1 MRRGIIVLVIASIL
15 VWPGAAA
22 FADIDLVVNGSFE
35 SGLSNWSWGLA
46 NESGASGTGSYN
58 AATAPG
64 TETLTSTPGFPA
76 TDGTE
81 IVLGSVQST
90 SGTPSRVN
98 CTLYQDIAIPAGAT
112 LLTLK
117 YDIGAKAGNDGCSN
131 TGGFIGLYSTAS
143 IPMIGSSPIGGAV
156 TQYCTSTPDA
166 TLTTFTITKN
176 VTAVAGTTVRLG
188 FINGANVSGH
198 EVIGLDNVQLI
209 LPPPTVTLVSPASGM
224 MAGGNTVTITGTNFS
239 GVTGVTFGGVAAMN
253 VTVVSGSSIT
263 ATVPSAGAPGPVGVV
278 VTAAS
283 GSNGENTLYAYEA
296 PIPAMNTWGMILF
309 MVLLGITSVYYLR
322 RRRSAI

>member
-1 MRRGIIVLVIASIL
+1 MRRGIIIVVMASIL
-15 VWPGAAA
+15 VWPCAAA

-35 SGLSNWSWGLA
+35 SGLTGWSWGLA
-46 NESGASGTGSYN
+46 IESGGSGTGSYN

-81 IVLGSVQST
+81 IVLGSVAST
-90 SGTPSRVN
+90 SGTGFRVN

-112 LLTLK
+112 SLTLK
-117 YDIGAKAGNDGCSN
+117 YDIGTKAGNDGCVN

-143 IPMIGSSPIGGAV
+143 IPMILAPTIGGAV

-166 TLTTFTITKN
+166 TLTTFTVTKN
-176 VTAVAGTTVRLG
+176 VAAVAGTTVRLG
-188 FINGANVSGH
+188 FINGANQSGH

-209 LPPPTVTLVSPASGM
+209 LPPPTVTLVSPASGSM
-224 MAGGNTVTITGTNFS
+224 TGGYTVTITGTNFS
-239 GVTGVTFGGVAAMN
+239 GVTGVTFGGVAATG
-253 VTVVSGSSIT
+253 VSVVNGSTIT
-263 ATVPSAGAPGPVGVV
+263 ATVPPGAPGQVSVV

-283 GSNGENTLYAYEA
+283 GSNDANTLYSYEA
-296 PIPAMNTWGMILF
+296 LVPAMNTWGMILF
-309 MVLLGITSVYYLR
+309 MVLLGIASVCYLR